1 MYCSTSTGRKRLKPM
16 DNQDLERLA
25 FDGSKLPTELGAEDS
40 LYFLML
46 RALYS
51 HAKLTNMD
59 PEQGRQEK
67 ARIAEVVRKF
77 RLDMESARST
87 MRKLSCAGTALPGY
101 RKARNEMQELT
112 AYYLPAEVVA
122 VIAAGDKIVE
132 VLDGIPIEKPPA
144 KCGR

>member
-1 MYCSTSTGRKRLKPM
+1 M

-51 HAKLTNMD
+51 HAKLTNME

-87 MRKLSCAGTALPGY
+87 MRKLSYAGTARADY
-101 RKARNEMQELT
+101 RKARNAMGG
-112 AYYLPAEVVA
+112 AAIYLPPDVVA
-122 VIAAGDKIVE
+122 ALAAADRMAE
-132 VLDGIPIEKPPA
+132 ALDNIPIERGDALAPQTQT
-144 KCGR
+144 GD